1 MSPVTDFSTVRAVFF
16 DLDDTL
22 CAYWQAAADGLRA
35 TFENLRPEG
44 MGVEDMI
51 GCWARAFRKFSKTI
65 KGSGWYEGYLK
76 SGEATRIEQMR
87 LTLLEAGYD
96 DPGMAKQLSDTY
108 FVERDR
114 ALHLFPEAQGVLHA
128 ISARFPLGL
137 ITNGPADIQNQ
148 EIDTLG
154 IRMKFKWILI
164 EGEMGEGKPLL
175 SVFRRA
181 ESLAGLQPKEML
193 FVGNSLNHD
202 MRPAMEAGWK
212 TAWVRRPTDV
222 PPSSHGESNTPEPIP
237 SDGSP
242 LPDMIVGS
250 LEEVSAALGV

>member
-1 MSPVTDFSTVRAVFF
+1 MSPNPDFSSVRAVYF

-35 TFENLRPEG
+35 TFEQIRTTEQT
-44 MGVEDMI
+44 VDDMI
-51 GCWARAFRKFSKTI
+51 GHWARAFRKFSKSI

-87 LTLLEAGYD
+87 LTLLEAGID
-96 DPGMAKQLSDTY
+96 DREMAKRLSDTY
-108 FVERDR
+108 LIERDR
-114 ALHLFPEAQGVLHA
+114 ALALFPESLDVLNA
-128 ISARFPLGL
+128 VGSKFPMGL

-181 ESLAGLQPKEML
+181 ERLAGLEPHEIL

-212 TAWVRRPTDV
+212 TAWIRRPSDV
-222 PPSSHGESNTPEPIP
+222 PPSTRGESNSPEPIP
-237 SDGSP
+237 TDGSP
-242 LPDMIVGS
+242 LPDLIVGN
-250 LEEVSAALGV
+250 LIEVQAALGV

>member
-1 MSPVTDFSTVRAVFF
+1 MSPYPDFSGVRAVFF

-22 CAYWQAAADGLRA
+22 CAYWQAAAGGLRA
-35 TFENLRPEG
+35 TFERLRPKGLSVDE
-44 MGVEDMI
+44 MI
-51 GCWARAFRKFSKTI
+51 DCWARSFRKFSKTI

-87 LTLLEAGYD
+87 LTLLEAGID
-96 DPGMAKQLSDTY
+96 DPTMAKELSDIY
-108 FVERDR
+108 CFERDK
-114 ALHLFPEAQGVLHA
+114 ALRLFPEAQEVLDDL
-128 ISARFPLGL
+128 SQKYPLGL

-148 EIDTLG
+148 EIDSLG

-181 ESLAGLQPKEML
+181 ERLAGLMPQELL

-202 MRPAMEAGWK
+202 IRPAIEAGWK
-212 TAWVRRPTDV
+212 TAWIRRPTDV
-222 PPSSHGESNTPEPIP
+222 PPSAKGESNTPEPVP
-237 SDGSP
+237 DDGSP
-242 LPDMIVGS
+242 LPDLIIGS
-250 LEEVSAALGV
+250 LNEVRTALGL